1 MKAKILASLK
11 NKYAHLGFGERAFDG
26 VADYLSKT
34 VEKEEDIETAI
45 LGVESLLK
53 AFQADA
59 DKVRTEKASAEK
71 RLSELQDQVKTLGGA
86 PDRKDEPEKK
96 DTDPETPSW
105 AKALIESNK
114 ALSERLSAMEGEKV
128 VTVRKQQLS
137 SIVEKLPEPLR
148 KPYARIGL
156 KDLSDD
162 DFNALKSEI
171 ENEVSGLLTDTR
183 AKGAVFGRPSALGGQ
198 AKPEGELTKEQLEA
212 IAHRD
217 GAPTDG
223 QPF

>member
-86 PDRKDEPEKK
+86 PDRKDEPEKRHRSRNSLVGK
-96 DTDPETPSW
+96 SPYREQQS
-105 AKALIESNK
+105 ALRTSVRHGGREGRHRPQTATLLYRRK
-114 ALSERLSAMEGEKV
+114 TTRALAQAVCPDRVER
-128 VTVRKQQLS
+128 
-137 SIVEKLPEPLR
+137 PLR
-148 KPYARIGL
+148 
-156 KDLSDD
+156 
-162 DFNALKSEI
+162 
-171 ENEVSGLLTDTR
+171 
-183 AKGAVFGRPSALGGQ
+183 
-198 AKPEGELTKEQLEA
+198 
-212 IAHRD
+212 
-217 GAPTDG
+217 
-223 QPF
+223 